1 MASSAVL
8 VPADKV
14 LFEELCTLL
23 DSLKIKKKNEKVISL
38 TNYID
43 DFRLRVAQITEEKV
57 IYYLN
62 FTFFN
67 KNYSERKTH
76 KRFVSRIP
84 LSILS

>member
-57 IYYLN
+57 VKF
-62 FTFFN
+62 FT
-67 KNYSERKTH
+67 
-76 KRFVSRIP
+76 
-84 LSILS
+84 